1 MADTEILVVEVNN
14 KAEGDLIL
22 DEIEVQEKNNVFT
35 VVDAAMSYRSDDGS
49 IKLRQTHD
57 MTGGK
62 GAGIGAGVG
71 LVAGLLLGGPI
82 ALALLGT
89 AAGGIAASVGDK
101 GIPNDMMKKFEAHV
115 QNGHALVFV
124 QLEKS
129 QARAFADFAVAQAW
143 QFHRQDVRAVDHTA
157 IIEAH
162 EETTTAG
169 AAAQA

>member
-1 MADTEILVVEVNN
+1 MADTEILIVEVNN

-22 DEIEVQEKNNVFT
+22 DEIEVQEKHNLFT
-35 VVDAAMSYRSDDGS
+35 VVDAAMAYRSDSGS
-49 IKLRQTHD
+49 VKLRQTHD

-71 LVAGLLLGGPI
+71 LLAGLLIGGPI

-101 GIPNDMMKKFEAHV
+101 GIPNDMMKKLESHV
-115 QNGHALVFV
+115 QTGHALVFV

-129 QARAFADFAVAQAW
+129 QAKAFADFAMAQAW
-143 QFHRQDVRAVDHTA
+143 QFHRQDVRAADHSAVLAAHDETA
-157 IIEAH
+157 K
-162 EETTTAG
+162 AG
-169 AAAQA
+169 ASG

>member
-1 MADTEILVVEVNN
+1 MADTEILIVEVNN

-22 DEIEVQEKNNVFT
+22 DEIDVQEKHNLFT
-35 VVDAAMSYRSDDGS
+35 VVDAAMAYRSDSGS
-49 IKLRQTHD
+49 VKLRQTHD
-57 MTGGK
+57 MTGGQ

-71 LVAGLLLGGPI
+71 LLAGLLIGGPI

-101 GIPNDMMKKFEAHV
+101 GIPDDMMKKLEGHV

-129 QARAFADFAVAQAW
+129 QAPAFADFALAQAW
-143 QFHRQDVRAVDHTA
+143 QFHRQNVRSADHTA
-157 IIEAH
+157 VVQANEEA
-162 EETTTAG
+162 TK
-169 AAAQA
+169 AASQA